1 MAEVKTTEEYD
12 GTSNAWSAG
21 GTATSVG
28 GEFAALGGTQ
38 ADAFAVGGYTGSY
51 HGNSESYNGS
61 SNTWSSEAP
70 LLSSLNQHAGSSAGS
85 GQADYLVAGSTGGDN
100 TDKDGIY
107 SYDGS
112 SWTAENN
119 LPAQRYV
126 ACGNGPT
133 GDFLMSQGQD
143 SSRRADSVLFSK
155 GDSPSTGPSVSSGRY
170 SPTSSVACSGS
181 ANGVVFGGG
190 TGSANS
196 AGTNQIQEFD

>member
-12 GTSNAWSAG
+12 GTNWSAA

-28 GEFAALGGTQ
+28 GEFAALAGVQT
-38 ADAFAVGGYTGSY
+38 DAFAVGGYTGSY
-51 HGNSESYNGS
+51 HGNSEKYDGTS
-61 SNTWSSEAP
+61 WSSEAAFP
-70 LLSSLNQHAGSSAGS
+70 SSLDQHAGSPAGS
-85 GQADYLVAGSTGGDN
+85 GEADYLVAGSTGGEN

-107 SYDGS
+107 SYNGS

-143 SSRRADSVLFSK
+143 SSRRADSVTFSL
-155 GDSPSTGPSVSSGRY
+155 GGSPATGPSVSSGRY